1 MTACKSKYFQLE
13 QIAAGVYGAISSDLG
28 MTVSNAGI
36 VDFGDF
42 TLVWDSLASE
52 FAAADLRRAAEEI
65 TGKPVSVLVNS
76 HHHLD
81 HSRGNQIFKD
91 SQIVSS
97 FVTRGLLQER
107 MTRFQSEAVQFPG
120 LLEQTQEKLALEAE
134 PIKRKILEAQVR
146 ELESELEIVKTL
158 KPAFPNVTFQNSL
171 ELHGS
176 KRSATI
182 LEFAGHTGSDSVLLI
197 DNEILFAGDLVLE
210 KNIGFMGHGNPEAW
224 LETLTKLELLKFKTI
239 LPGHG
244 QPSDRHLI
252 SGMRAY
258 IHQMLELG
266 KTVHSLDDLE
276 HLEIPQ
282 EWHEWGLLEGF
293 KYNLEFLFERNK
305 H

>member
-1 MTACKSKYFQLE
+1 VNAFKSRYLRLE
-13 QIAAGVYGAISSDLG
+13 QLADGIYGAISSDAG

-42 TLVWDSLASE
+42 TLVWDATASE
-52 FAAADLRRAAEEI
+52 FAAADLRRATEAL
-65 TGKPVSVLVNS
+65 TGKPVSILVNS
-76 HHHLD
+76 HHHMD
-81 HSRGNQIFKD
+81 HTRGNQVFEG

-97 FVTRGLLQER
+97 TITRDLLQER
-107 MTRFQSEAVQFPG
+107 MARFQSESINFPA
-120 LLEQTQEKLALEAE
+120 LLEATQAKLMLETQA
-134 PIKRKILEAQVR
+134 IKRKILEAQLC
-146 ELESELEIVKTL
+146 EFQSELEIVKTL
-158 KPAFPNVTFQNSL
+158 KPTFSNITFEHKL

-176 KRSATI
+176 KRCATI

-197 DNEILFAGDLVLE
+197 DNEILFAGDLILE
-210 KNIGFMGHGNPEAW
+210 KHLGFMGHGQPEIW

-244 QPSDRHLI
+244 NPSDRQLI
-252 SGMRAY
+252 SSMRAY

-266 KTVHSLDDLE
+266 NSVNSKDDLKIV
-276 HLEIPQ
+276 EIPE
-282 EWHEWGLLEGF
+282 EWREWGLLEGF